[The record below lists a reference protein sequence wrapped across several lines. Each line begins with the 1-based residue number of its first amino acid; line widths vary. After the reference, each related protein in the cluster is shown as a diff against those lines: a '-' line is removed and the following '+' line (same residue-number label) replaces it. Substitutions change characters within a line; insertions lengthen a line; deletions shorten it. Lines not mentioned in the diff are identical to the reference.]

1 MDNFQPEYIEADEV
15 IQVDGNYY
23 GIFNVSGPDYNLPL
37 IVFVDSLNYFNNGQ
51 PPANVPSFTQE
62 QWEQDNQRLF
72 VPVLD
77 YAQLQDPDDGSW
89 AEIETSLDRALER
102 QAATVGNW
110 IFEDDIVQLYAAS
123 ALTGIPVTA
132 TDLENTP
139 YFLNSTVAE
148 REWMQLKLLAPDRA
162 AAQLSQNKENFNL
175 DMTSLGLTGSGFNS
189 LSSQLALDVSSGVMI
204 EGDGMD
210 GDKAFEIL
218 RLLSDPYYR
227 TVSGGDEA
235 IPESYR
241 KYIDTINPTKVGEL
255 AAENLIVDYVGDDAL
270 AGYIESGVF
279 AKYAGMLRLD
289 AEQETN
295 TGEEQIKQELQI
307 AHDKLNPHFA
317 GAKHSTWS
325 GPLYNYGFQ
334 ITKIAPNKEFKAY
347 MDRLAKDFKGDY
359 TVIGQQIRNDY
370 QDSPGVKNDI
380 LGGMAG
386 QFKQDLSAA
395 FT

>member
-51 PPANVPSFTQE
+51 PPNVPSFTKE

-77 YAQLQDPDDGSW
+77 YAELQDPDDGSW

-175 DMTSLGLTGSGFNS
+175 DMTSLGLTGS
-189 LSSQLALDVSSGVMI
+189 
-204 EGDGMD
+204 
-210 GDKAFEIL
+210 
-218 RLLSDPYYR
+218 
-227 TVSGGDEA
+227 
-235 IPESYR
+235 
-241 KYIDTINPTKVGEL
+241 
-255 AAENLIVDYVGDDAL
+255 
-270 AGYIESGVF
+270 
-279 AKYAGMLRLD
+279 
-289 AEQETN
+289 
-295 TGEEQIKQELQI
+295 
-307 AHDKLNPHFA
+307 
-317 GAKHSTWS
+317 
-325 GPLYNYGFQ
+325 
-334 ITKIAPNKEFKAY
+334 
-347 MDRLAKDFKGDY
+347 
-359 TVIGQQIRNDY
+359 
-370 QDSPGVKNDI
+370 
-380 LGGMAG
+380 
-386 QFKQDLSAA
+386 
-395 FT
+395 